1 VKFCCIDFAVL
12 QALLH
17 PLRRFCR
24 IRYICKALKV
34 GLGSR
39 TSFVSDIVVV
49 VMLLPQEDAH
59 RMSDTLRKIA
69 FSQVVRVN

>member
-1 VKFCCIDFAVL
+1 VKLCCIHF
-12 QALLH
+12 
-17 PLRRFCR
+17 

-34 GLGSR
+34 GLGCR

-49 VMLLPQEDAH
+49 VMSLPQEDAN

-69 FSQVVRVN
+69 FCQIVRVN

>member
-39 TSFVSDIVVV
+39 TSFVSDVVV
-49 VMLLPQEDAH
+49 VMLLPQEDAN

-69 FSQVVRVN
+69 FSQIVCVD